1 MSVRFQMT
9 ATLCVAAATTFGWW
23 LAGAWLK
30 PHSSAGPPIAESP
43 RPPAPA
49 SPAASR
55 RQQWIRTITSAATP
69 SAQLTAALA
78 LAQEVDPADF
88 PELLKIVRALPGDTL
103 GAFLQRAVLRRW
115 LEHDPAAALA
125 YAETHDRQL
134 LSETLGEWA
143 RLEPVE
149 AVAWFRNAPR
159 RLVHYFNFITLAK
172 GVATRDP
179 EIALEVVKSMP
190 RSELADPF
198 NLGQADLI
206 ALFDT
211 MAHGHPEWLLEKA
224 DALPMALARP
234 ARFAAAGLMAQQD
247 SDGFLQ
253 WTLAQPD
260 RYELVNQG
268 LMDPKVPSDRAIAA
282 MASLS
287 QEDQARLGKSG
298 DPFNAEESSQYWQW
312 LDWTPSNPW
321 AALRQLETTPL
332 IDPELRERLV
342 DGIAGSDAVQNDPAR
357 AVAELTRIAPER
369 RAEWADWFVEAWAL
383 QDPEAARAWV
393 ATVPEAEGR
402 AELLEKID
410 DILRPADPASSPS
423 ALEILVSRIAG
434 GSGLAQ
440 DVTAE
445 QRREVLEAAAAS
457 PEEDDGAGKVEGLE
471 EAADRIRTRFPAEA
485 AAWLATQP
493 QDDATTVN
501 QASGVAARWA
511 REEPVAA
518 ADWSAQLPAG
528 RARTWALWN
537 AAAEFHRLDSSGA
550 RAWAESL
557 PDPAL
562 RTVATQ
568 AFAGQRPEP

>member
-9 ATLCVAAATTFGWW
+9 ATLCVAAATALGWW

-30 PHSSAGPPIAESP
+30 PVASAAPPIAEAP

-55 RQQWIRTITSAATP
+55 RQQWIHTITSAATP
-69 SAQLTAALA
+69 SAQLAAALA
-78 LAQEVDPADF
+78 IAREVDPADF

-125 YAETHDRQL
+125 SAETQDRQL

-143 RLEPVE
+143 RMEPAE

-159 RLVHYFNFITLAK
+159 RLVHYFNFISLAK
-172 GVATRDP
+172 GVAARDP
-179 EIALEVVKSMP
+179 EMALEVVKSLP
-190 RSELADPF
+190 RSWGTDPF
-198 NLGQADLI
+198 DRGQVDLI
-206 ALFDT
+206 ALFET
-211 MAHGHPEWLLEKA
+211 MAHGHPEWLLEQA
-224 DALPMALARP
+224 NGLPKELARP
-234 ARFAAAGLMAQQD
+234 ARFAAAGIMAQQD
-247 SDGFLQ
+247 SAGFLQ
-253 WTLAQPD
+253 WALAQPD
-260 RYELVNQG
+260 RNELLNQG
-268 LMDPKVPSDRAIAA
+268 LMSPKIPCDRAIAA
-282 MASLS
+282 MAGLS
-287 QEDQARLGKSG
+287 QEDQARLAKSG
-298 DPFNAEESSQYWQW
+298 DPFSREESQWRQW

-321 AALRQLETTPL
+321 AALRQLDATSSL
-332 IDPELRERLV
+332 VPELREQLV
-342 DGIAGSDAVQNDPAR
+342 DAVATSDAFQNDPAR

-369 RAEWADWFVEAWAL
+369 RSEWADWFVEEWAL
-383 QDPEAARAWV
+383 KDTEAARAWV

-402 AELLEKID
+402 ADLLEKID

-423 ALEILVSRIAG
+423 AQEILVSRIAG
-434 GSGLAQ
+434 ASGLAQ

-445 QRREVLEAAAAS
+445 QRREVLEASARTPA
-457 PEEDDGAGKVEGLE
+457 ENDGEGKVEGLE
-471 EAADRIRTRFPAEA
+471 AAADRIMERFPAEA
-485 AAWLATQP
+485 APWLATQP
-493 QDDATTVN
+493 QDEATTVN

-518 ADWSAQLPAG
+518 AEWSARLPAG

-537 AAAEFHRLDSSGA
+537 AAAEFHRLDPSGA
-550 RAWAESL
+550 RAWAEAL
-557 PDPAL
+557 PDPSL